1 MNGMAVHALR
11 CAERTDIML
20 VAMTRAK
27 RHLVSLSKRVVFVDS
42 RRRSRCQCVVG
53 DSSTVCHGGS
63 YLKKWLAWL
72 EANADV
78 KYAGLE

>member
-1 MNGMAVHALR
+1 MFLMIKVL
-11 CAERTDIML
+11 L
-20 VAMTRAK
+20 
-27 RHLVSLSKRVVFVDS
+27 SLSHRKFSCNDTS
-42 RRRSRCQCVVG
+42 EATSCKPEHEIHSSISHLINFAQCIVG